1 VPLLVWRVGWLAI
14 ALWLVCLSPVRAC
27 GIDLKVFF
35 PEHITVG
42 MQAAYGGAILFPPDE
57 ACGPFDAGYRF
68 VAGMQLD
75 ELLAGV
81 DVLWLEIHAHTPPLH
96 AQEINMWGEYLRRGG
111 SLLVAASTR
120 GKAEANRLLEIL
132 GARVRLGDDL
142 SVVSARVPTPQ
153 WREDLVPIQLTEAVG
168 LTGIDGSVTVLL
180 EVAGHVGV
188 GSLEAVGKGQL
199 AVCAGTLDPLCH
211 EDTEFDNGPFLQVLL
226 GWLGTKAKA
235 ALLDERRLCVD
246 Q

>member
-1 VPLLVWRVGWLAI
+1 
-14 ALWLVCLSPVRAC
+14 
-27 GIDLKVFF
+27 
-35 PEHITVG
+35 
-42 MQAAYGGAILFPPDE
+42 LFPPDE

-81 DVLWLEIHAHTPPLH
+81 DVLWLEIHAHTPPLY

-168 LTGIDGSVTVLL
+168 LTGIDGSVHCALGGGR
-180 EVAGHVGV
+180 ARRG
-188 GSLEAVGKGQL
+188 GQL
-199 AVCAGTLDPLCH
+199 GGGGQRTAGCLCWYARPLVPRKH
-211 EDTEFDNGPFLQVLL
+211 RV
-226 GWLGTKAKA
+226 
-235 ALLDERRLCVD
+235 R
-246 Q
+246 